1 MKKKYFVLVP
11 LLLIAVCTVINSCKK
26 DTAGSVENLIS
37 RGTWQLA
44 SVIRYNYVG
53 STNVSIDTLNTKCGL
68 AQTFTF
74 GADNTCSYTD
84 FSCISQTAKGAWK
97 FSDDKLTLI
106 SSLSAQDTLGT
117 ATVTAQPFIN
127 ARIINLGQYS
137 MILETGDLSSYYLS
151 TDKRHIKRY
160 GFIRY

>member
-1 MKKKYFVLVP
+1 MKKKYLVP
-11 LLLIAVCTVINSCKK
+11 LLLIVAGIAVNSCKK
-26 DTAGSVENLIS
+26 DTAGSVDNLIA

-44 SVIRYNYVG
+44 SVMRFNYVG
-53 STNVSIDTLNTKCGL
+53 GTNVSIDTLKAQCSGDP
-68 AQTFTF
+68 QTFTF
-74 GADNTCSYTD
+74 NNDNTCSYTN
-84 FSCISQTAKGAWK
+84 FSCIPQNAKGLWK

-106 SSLSAQDTLGT
+106 SSLSAQDTLGK
-117 ATVTAQPFIN
+117 ATVTATPFIN
-127 ARIINLGQYS
+127 ARIMNLGQYS